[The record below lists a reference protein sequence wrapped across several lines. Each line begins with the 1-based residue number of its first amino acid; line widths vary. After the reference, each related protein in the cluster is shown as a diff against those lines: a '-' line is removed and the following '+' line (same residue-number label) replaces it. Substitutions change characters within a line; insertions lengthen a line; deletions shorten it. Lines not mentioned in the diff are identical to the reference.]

1 VLPDDRTDQ
10 PMTRPIARTCLAGAL
25 AAGVVLTATQSPTSP
40 RLAGETPAP
49 ASMLSLW
56 YRAPASDHP
65 LLPVGASPESRQAAG
80 AEWVRALPVGN
91 GRLGAMVFG
100 GIVHERLQ
108 LNEDTLWA
116 GRPYDP
122 VNPRAKDALPEV
134 RRLLA
139 ERKYAEAAKLAEA
152 KVMSK
157 PLAQMP
163 YETVGDVA
171 LTFPQVESVE
181 NYRRDL
187 DLTTAIAHVSF
198 SSRGVTFSREVF
210 ASAPDQVIVMR
221 LTASRPSQIS
231 FEVRMQTPQRAR
243 VEATADG
250 DLVMRGV
257 NGDGP
262 GTTADGRPMTSALR
276 FEARVRALTSGGTR
290 SARGDAVVVR
300 DAHAVTLLIAAGT
313 SYRTYE
319 DVSADPAARVAAALE
334 PASRKSIDT
343 LRNTHVR
350 DYQQLFNRV
359 TLELGSSKRVPTDER
374 VRAFGDGDDPGLAA
388 LYFQYGRYLL
398 IASSRPGSQ
407 PANLQGRWNESTS
420 PPWGSKYT
428 ININTEMNYWPALST
443 NLAETMDPLT
453 EMVSD
458 LSVTG
463 ARTAREMYGAG
474 GWVTHHNTDL
484 WRATGPIDGPQYGM
498 WPTGGA
504 WLTLPLWDRYEY
516 TRDRAYLQRI
526 YPLLKGA
533 AQFFL
538 DTLVEEPTHHWL
550 VTSPS
555 LSPENAHP
563 FGTSLTEG
571 PTMDEEIL
579 RELFGN
585 AINAARTLGTD
596 ADLQAKWSATRARL
610 APLQIGRAGQLQ
622 EWLDDWDMQAPEIH
636 HRHVSHLFGLFPG
649 HDIDVRRTPELAA
662 AVKRSLEIRGD
673 QATGWATAWR
683 INLWARLADGN
694 HAYDILKFL
703 LGPERTYPNM
713 FDAHPPF
720 QIDGNF
726 GGTAAIAEMLLQC
739 DEGEIRV
746 LPALPAAWP
755 DGRVTGLRTRGGFE
769 IDLTWN
775 RGALER
781 ASIRSLLGQPL
792 RVRRGNTLRTFDIRR
807 GATLTLAGDDLQQDR
822 RR

>member
-1 VLPDDRTDQ
+1 MPDDRTDEA
-10 PMTRPIARTCLAGAL
+10 MTRIAATCLAAAI

-40 RLAGETPAP
+40 RLAGDAPPP
-49 ASMLSLW
+49 ASVLSLW

-65 LLPVGASPESRQAAG
+65 LLPVGAPRESRQAAT
-80 AEWVRALPVGN
+80 AEWVRALPVGS
-91 GRLGAMVFG
+91 GHLGAMVFG
-100 GIVHERLQ
+100 GVVHERLQ

-122 VNPRAKDALPEV
+122 VNPDAKDALPEV

-139 ERKYAEAAKLAEA
+139 EHTYPEAAKLAAA

-163 YETVGDVA
+163 YETLGDLA
-171 LTFPQVESVE
+171 LTFPAVDSVE

-187 DLTTAIAHVSF
+187 DLATAVAHVSYN
-198 SSRGVTFSREVF
+198 SGGVTFSREVF
-210 ASAPDQVIVMR
+210 ASAPDQIIVVR
-221 LTASRPSQIS
+221 LTASRPGQIS
-231 FEVRMQTPQRAR
+231 FEARMQTPQRAT
-243 VEATADG
+243 VEAAPGG

-257 NGDGP
+257 NADGA
-262 GTTADGRPMTSALR
+262 GTTADGRPLTGALR
-276 FEARVRALTSGGTR
+276 FEARVRVLTTGGTR
-290 SARGDAVVVR
+290 RASGDSVVVR
-300 DAHAVTLLIAAGT
+300 DADAVTLLIAAAT

-319 DVSADPAARVAAALE
+319 DVGADPAARVAAALD

-343 LRNTHVR
+343 LRAAHLR

-359 TLELGSSKRVPTDER
+359 TLDLGLAKRAPTDER
-374 VRAFGDGDDPGLAA
+374 VHAFGDGDDPGLAA

-398 IASSRPGSQ
+398 IASSRAGSQ
-407 PANLQGRWNESTS
+407 PANLQGLWNESMS

-453 EMVSD
+453 AMVSD

-463 ARTAREMYGAG
+463 ARTAREMYGAR
-474 GWVTHHNTDL
+474 GWVAHHNTDL
-484 WRATGPIDGPQYGM
+484 WRATGPIDGPQYGL

-516 TRDRAYLQRI
+516 SGDRVYLQRI

-555 LSPENAHP
+555 LSPENPHP
-563 FGTSLTEG
+563 FGTSLTAG

-579 RELFGN
+579 RELFGS
-585 AINAARTLGTD
+585 AIKAARVLGTD
-596 ADLQAKWSATRARL
+596 DDLQQTWSATRARL
-610 APLQIGRAGQLQ
+610 APLQIGSAGQLQ

-649 HDIDVRRTPELAA
+649 HDIDVRRTPELAG

-694 HAYDILKFL
+694 HAYDIVKFL

-726 GGTAAIAEMLLQC
+726 GGTSAIAEMLLQC
-739 DEGEIRV
+739 DEGEIRL

-755 DGRVTGLRTRGGFE
+755 DGRVTGLRARGGFE
-769 IDLTWN
+769 IDLTWKN
-775 RGALER
+775 GVLER
-781 ASIRSLLGQPL
+781 ATVRSLLGQPL
-792 RVRRGNTLRTFDIRR
+792 RLRRGSTLRTFDSTSRAR
-807 GATLTLAGDDLQQDR
+807 TLTLVGDDLQQER
-822 RR
+822 QH

>member
-1 VLPDDRTDQ
+1 MAPH
-10 PMTRPIARTCLAGAL
+10 IAGTCLIGAL
-25 AAGVVLTATQSPTSP
+25 AAGIVVAAPQSPESP
-40 RLAGETPAP
+40 RLAGEAAPP
-49 ASMLSLW
+49 ASVLSLW

-65 LLPVGASPESRQAAG
+65 LLPPDASRQLRQAG
-80 AEWVRALPVGN
+80 TAEWVRALPVGN

-122 VNPRAKDALPEV
+122 VNPDAKDALPEV

-139 ERKYAEAAKLAEA
+139 ERKYADAAKLVGS

-163 YETVGDVA
+163 YQTVGDLA
-171 LTFPQVESVE
+171 LTFPQLDAVE
-181 NYRRDL
+181 NYTRDL
-187 DLTTAIAHVSF
+187 DLATATAHVSF
-198 SSRGVTFSREVF
+198 SSAGVTFSREVF
-210 ASAPDQVIVMR
+210 ASAPDQVVVVR
-221 LTASRPSQIS
+221 LTASRPGQIS
-231 FEVRMQTPQRAR
+231 FEARLQTPQRAT

-257 NGDGP
+257 NGDGA
-262 GTTADGRPMTSALR
+262 GTTADGRPMTGALR
-276 FEARVRALTSGGTR
+276 FEARVRVLPTGGTR
-290 SARGDAVVVR
+290 VTSGNAVVVR
-300 DAHAVTLLIAAGT
+300 DADAVTLLIAAAT

-319 DVSADPAARVAAALE
+319 DVGGDPSAQVAARLD
-334 PASRKSIDT
+334 PASRKNIDT
-343 LRNTHVR
+343 LRAAHVR

-359 TLELGSSKRVPTDER
+359 TLDLGSAKRLPTDER
-374 VRAFGDGDDPGLAA
+374 VRGFGDGSDPGLAA

-398 IASSRPGSQ
+398 IASSRAGSQ
-407 PANLQGRWNESTS
+407 PANLQGLWNESMS

-443 NLAETMDPLT
+443 NLVETTDPLMA
-453 EMVSD
+453 MVSD

-474 GWVTHHNTDL
+474 GWVAHHNTDL

-516 TRDRAYLQRI
+516 TGDRAYLQRI

-538 DTLVEEPTHHWL
+538 DTLVEEPGHHWL

-555 LSPENAHP
+555 LSPENPHP
-563 FGTSLTEG
+563 FGTSLTTG
-571 PTMDEEIL
+571 PAMDEEIL

-585 AINAARTLGTD
+585 ATKAARALGTD
-596 ADLQAKWSATRARL
+596 ADLRRTWDAARAKL
-610 APLQIGRAGQLQ
+610 APPQIGSAGQLQ
-622 EWLDDWDMQAPEIH
+622 EWLEDWDMQAPEMH

-694 HAYDILKFL
+694 HAFDILKFL

-726 GGTAAIAEMLLQC
+726 GGTSAIAEMLLQC
-739 DEGEIRV
+739 DEGEIRL

-755 DGRVTGLRTRGGFE
+755 DGRVSGLKARGGFE
-769 IDLTWN
+769 VDMTWKH
-775 RGALER
+775 GALER
-781 ASIRSLLGQPL
+781 ATIRSLLGQPL
-792 RVRRGNTLRTFDIRR
+792 RVRRGDTLRTFETRR
-807 GATLTLAGDDLQQDR
+807 GATLTLVGDDVRADSR
-822 RR
+822 R

>member
-1 VLPDDRTDQ
+1 MSTEPRMRRSV
-10 PMTRPIARTCLAGAL
+10 AGACLL
-25 AAGVVLTATQSPTSP
+25 AAFAASVLTATQAPSSP
-40 RLAGETPAP
+40 RLVGEAAPP
-49 ASMLSLW
+49 ASALSLW

-65 LLPVGASPESRQAAG
+65 LLPLDASRQSRQAG
-80 AEWVRALPVGN
+80 TAEWVRALPVGN
-91 GRLGAMVFG
+91 GRIGAMVFG

-122 VNPRAKDALPEV
+122 VNPDAKAALPGV

-139 ERKYAEAAKLAEA
+139 EGKYTDAATLVGA

-163 YETVGDVA
+163 YETVGDLA
-171 LTFPQVESVE
+171 LTFPDIDSVE

-187 DLTTAIAHVSF
+187 DLATATAHVSYT
-198 SSRGVTFSREVF
+198 SRGVTFSREVF
-210 ASAPDQVIVMR
+210 ASAPDQIIVMR
-221 LTASRPSQIS
+221 LTASRPGQIS
-231 FEVRMQTPQRAR
+231 FSARMQTPQRAT
-243 VEATADG
+243 VEATAEG

-257 NGDGP
+257 NGDGA
-262 GTTADGRPMTSALR
+262 GATADDRPMTGALR
-276 FEARVRALTSGGTR
+276 FEARARVIPTGGTRHADGRALT
-290 SARGDAVVVR
+290 VR
-300 DAHAVTLLIAAGT
+300 DADAVTLLIAAAT
-313 SYRTYE
+313 SYQNFE
-319 DVSADPAARVAAALE
+319 DVSADPAARVAAALD
-334 PASRKSIDT
+334 PASRKGVDT
-343 LRNTHVR
+343 LRAAHVR
-350 DYQQLFNRV
+350 DYQALFNRV
-359 TLELGSSKRVPTDER
+359 TLDLGSAKHVPTDER
-374 VRAFGDGDDPGLAA
+374 VRGFADGDDPGLAA

-398 IASSRPGSQ
+398 IASSRTGSQ
-407 PANLQGRWNESTS
+407 PANLQGLWNESMS

-443 NLAETMDPLT
+443 NLAETMDPLAA
-453 EMVSD
+453 MVSD

-463 ARTAREMYGAG
+463 GRTAREMYGAG
-474 GWVTHHNTDL
+474 GWVAHHNTDL

-504 WLTLPLWDRYEY
+504 WLTLPLWERYEY
-516 TRDRAYLQRI
+516 SGDRAYLQRI

-533 AQFFL
+533 ARFFL

-555 LSPENAHP
+555 LSPENPHP
-563 FGTSLTEG
+563 FGTSLTIG
-571 PTMDEEIL
+571 PAMDAAIL
-579 RELFGN
+579 RELLGS
-585 AINAARTLGTD
+585 ATKAARALGTD
-596 ADLQAKWSATRARL
+596 ADLQRQWSAIRARL
-610 APLQIGRAGQLQ
+610 PPPQIGSAGQLQ
-622 EWLDDWDMQAPEIH
+622 EWLEDWDLRAPEMR

-649 HDIDVRRTPELAA
+649 HDIDIRRTPELAA
-662 AVKRSLEIRGD
+662 AVKRSLEMRGD

-683 INLWARLADGN
+683 ICLWARLGDGN

-739 DEGEIRV
+739 DEEEIRL

-755 DGRVTGLRTRGGFE
+755 AGRVTGLRARGGFE
-769 IDLTWN
+769 IDLSWKN
-775 RGALER
+775 GALER
-781 ASIRSLLGQPL
+781 ATVRSLLGQPL
-792 RVRRGNTLRTFDIRR
+792 RLRHGHTLRTFATTSR
-807 GATLTLAGDDLQQDR
+807 GGALTLVGDDLQQDPR
-822 RR
+822 R